1 MKHKN
6 KEEIT
11 AVGVE
16 IVSKK
21 DEKKK
26 QDEIKHNLSELRK
39 EAEEK

>member
-16 IVSKK
+16 IVSK
-21 DEKKK
+21 
-26 QDEIKHNLSELRK
+26 QDEIKHNLSELKK